1 MIKKTLQSTYAIW
14 FAIVFAFTFIPLYP
28 VFLIL
33 LSHKSGYYLANKLRK
48 LWALLIML
56 FSGLW
61 ISIKKE
67 NQNMKSSLPCIYVSN
82 HSSYLDILCMSI
94 IARGNYMFLAKKEL
108 KKIPL
113 FRVFFR
119 TVDVAVDRKNNVEAA
134 KSYKQT
140 EERIKEG
147 YSFIIYP
154 EGTIGNQAPRL
165 ASFKNGAFKLA
176 IENELPIVPVTM
188 LDNYK
193 RLVHKNGISGSPG
206 QMRTVIHNPI
216 ETKGLTKEDIPAL
229 KSKVYTIIENTLI
242 EYKIIEKND

>member
-1 MIKKTLQSTYAIW
+1 MIKKTLQTVYAIW
-14 FAIVFAFTFIPLYP
+14 FAIVFAITFIPLYP
-28 VFLIL
+28 IFLIL
-33 LSHKSGYYLANKLRK
+33 LLHKSGYFIANKLRK

-56 FSGLW
+56 FTGLW
-61 ISIKKE
+61 IVIKKE
-67 NQNMKSSLPCIYVSN
+67 EKSRKSTLPCIYVSN

-119 TVDVAVDRKNNVEAA
+119 TVDVAVDRKNIVEASNA
-134 KSYKQT
+134 YKQT

-154 EGTIGNQAPRL
+154 EGTIGKHAPVL
-165 ASFKNGAFKLA
+165 SAFKNGAFKLA
-176 IENELPIVPVTM
+176 VENQLPIVPVTF

-206 QMRTVIHNPI
+206 LMRAFIHNPI
-216 ETKGLTKEDIPAL
+216 ETKGMGKDDIAAL
-229 KSKVYTIIENTLI
+229 KSKVYTIIENKLI
-242 EYKIIEKND
+242 EEKIIKNND